1 MQAVKNALTNT
12 MSYGKMRLHKRRKS
26 MEYKKTTTPSY
37 VNFYLI
43 AVNVIYFL
51 FVEWKGSTED
61 VECMLQWGAMFK
73 PAIVEG
79 KQYWR

>member
-1 MQAVKNALTNT
+1 
-12 MSYGKMRLHKRRKS
+12 
-26 MEYKKTTTPSY
+26 MEYRKTTTPSY

-43 AVNVIYFL
+43 AANVIYFL

-73 PAIVEG
+73 PAIV
-79 KQYWR
+79 